1 MLVWLGTAR
10 RGWWLG
16 GSGKG
21 ARLHPSAC
29 HRCTRA
35 HERERERFG
44 LVGGG
49 AMRAG
54 GAGGLQV

>member
-1 MLVWLGTAR
+1 VVRAKEHVCIR
-10 RGWWLG
+10 VHAI
-16 GSGKG
+16 G
-21 ARLHPSAC
+21 APGH
-29 HRCTRA
+29 T
-35 HERERERFG
+35 RERERFG